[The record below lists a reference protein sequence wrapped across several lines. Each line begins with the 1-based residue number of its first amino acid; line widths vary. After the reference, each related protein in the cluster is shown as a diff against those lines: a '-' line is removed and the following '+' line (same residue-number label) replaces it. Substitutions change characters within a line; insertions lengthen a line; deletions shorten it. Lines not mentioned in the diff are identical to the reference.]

1 MSFFKTLATLAAGFA
16 AARGVDQFRR
26 MGGMDGVK
34 EALRKAGDPG
44 GLADDMA
51 AMAEK
56 AGVPG
61 GAAAVRDWSAR
72 ASGSALGGIAAAEMG
87 LGNLVSVLA
96 RAAGTQAGA
105 AGALAGAAS
114 PVLANLT
121 EAESKLM
128 IRAMAEAAKAD
139 GQIDDEE
146 ARRLM
151 DLLADADPAE
161 RAYVE
166 GLLAA
171 PADMAGLVAATGEAM
186 KARVYAAS
194 LLAMRADTAAE
205 RAYLDQLAAAL
216 GLDADARAALDAP
229 AAGA

>member
-1 MSFFKTLATLAAGFA
+1 
-16 AARGVDQFRR
+16 
-26 MGGMDGVK
+26 
-34 EALRKAGDPG
+34 
-44 GLADDMA
+44 
-51 AMAEK
+51 
-56 AGVPG
+56 
-61 GAAAVRDWSAR
+61 
-72 ASGSALGGIAAAEMG
+72 
-87 LGNLVSVLA
+87 
-96 RAAGTQAGA
+96 
-105 AGALAGAAS
+105 
-114 PVLANLT
+114 
-121 EAESKLM
+121 M